1 MVIARSL
8 SIYLGVKDFAM
19 LSTLR
24 VLITVCMLDIL
35 VWRLRHA
42 LTHVSHACAVFSSG
56 VSLEVTLAVLVITT
70 IPIVLE
76 ARKTLEKE
84 RGKKEGDDFR
94 ALPFL

>member
-1 MVIARSL
+1 MAGYQAVTHI
-8 SIYLGVKDFAM
+8 
-19 LSTLR
+19 
-24 VLITVCMLDIL
+24 IL
-35 VWRLRHA
+35 
-42 LTHVSHACAVFSSG
+42 HVCAVFSSG

-76 ARKTLEKE
+76 ARKSLEKE

>member
-1 MVIARSL
+1 ML
-8 SIYLGVKDFAM
+8 SI
-19 LSTLR
+19 LR
-24 VLITVCMLDIL
+24 VLITVCMLERL
-35 VWRLRHA
+35 VRRMRHA
-42 LTHVSHACAVFSSG
+42 LTHVSHARAVFSSG

-76 ARKTLEKE
+76 ARKSLEKD